1 MKKIIDNLTEE
12 KELIETTLEYPEGVI
27 GTMDANQ
34 KRNKW
39 KGLEEQKKYLEGL
52 LSDYELAIKT
62 LSSLTKNNKK

>member
-12 KELIETTLEYPEGVI
+12 KELIETTLESPEGVLS
-27 GTMDANQ
+27 TMDSNQ

-39 KGLEEQKKYLEGL
+39 KGLEEQKKYLEAL